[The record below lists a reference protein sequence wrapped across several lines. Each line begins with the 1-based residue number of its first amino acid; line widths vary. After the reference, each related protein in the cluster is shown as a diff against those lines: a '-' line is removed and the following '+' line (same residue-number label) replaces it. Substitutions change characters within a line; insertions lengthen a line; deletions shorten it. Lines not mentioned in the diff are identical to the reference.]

1 MFPQNLHKVNMAGK
15 HYPNVLPLTSAL
27 QSDIR
32 KLVIQ
37 GAILAILQTQS
48 VLVIQWGN
56 VNCSSLLNSYFGA
69 KFMQFK
75 VLMPWTAMLC
85 TSNITLQFDLI
96 IADISGSVLFN
107 GDLSWCIGFSHM
119 KLLLICIQVYST
131 FDNRI
136 KISNHNA
143 LSRGKVLQK

>member
-1 MFPQNLHKVNMAGK
+1 MFLQNLHKVNMAGK
-15 HYPNVLPLTSAL
+15 HYLNILPLTSAL
-27 QSDIR
+27 QSDMR

-48 VLVIQWGN
+48 VLVIQWRSI
-56 VNCSSLLNSYFGA
+56 NCGSLLNSYFGA
-69 KFMQFK
+69 TFRQFK
-75 VLMPWTAMLC
+75 VIMPGTAMLC
-85 TSNITLQFDLI
+85 TFNITLQFDLI

-107 GDLSWCIGFSHM
+107 GDLSQYIGFTHM

-131 FDNRI
+131 CDNRI
-136 KISNHNA
+136 KLSNHNA